1 MICPSAADTSPS
13 LFARYR
19 QLKAAATETEKL
31 RVAGDAYKREL
42 LQQKLSDT
50 EWALSREQDR
60 AKEAEAEK
68 DGAATA
74 AHYDSTKRCLACNR
88 MARANTNEH
97 TAEKCDG
104 VPVPVGK
111 ALGKTTSLNGM
122 VKMSQHCNCSACVS
136 SQQAPITEMPQQVV
150 TLRTCMLWF

>member
-1 MICPSAADTSPS
+1 MICPSAADTNQE
-13 LFARYR
+13 LFVRHR

-31 RVAGDAYKREL
+31 RVAGDNYKREL

-74 AHYDSTKRCLACNR
+74 AHCHSTKEMLGLQQDCKSIHKRTDSGEMRWSASPCGQSPWEDRESEWHAEDVSAVQLFCLHLHHDRRLLQRCRRKL
-88 MARANTNEH
+88 
-97 TAEKCDG
+97 
-104 VPVPVGK
+104 
-111 ALGKTTSLNGM
+111 
-122 VKMSQHCNCSACVS
+122 
-136 SQQAPITEMPQQVV
+136 
-150 TLRTCMLWF
+150 